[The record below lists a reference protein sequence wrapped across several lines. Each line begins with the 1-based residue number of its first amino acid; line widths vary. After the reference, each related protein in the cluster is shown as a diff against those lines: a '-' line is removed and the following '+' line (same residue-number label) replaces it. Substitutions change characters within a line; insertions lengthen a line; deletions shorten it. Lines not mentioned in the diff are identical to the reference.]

1 MQVTLA
7 VNGQQFSRLFVT
19 IQNDKPLMNA
29 DLKYAEHTIRVSGG
43 LKESNVIEF
52 IVETQRKGE
61 SAVVQLDTSLVLSS
75 DGRVLEAK
83 FDYRPEMIEETHHAL
98 SVLKTKMLTTTQ
110 QALPHVS
117 KHAAHLEKVVKL
129 TIDETA
135 KQIKEILDVDITQYV
150 YVYETLKENIESLY
164 INSLP
169 VVKVVVSH
177 ATKML
182 SFYVK
187 EM

>member
-1 MQVTLA
+1 MEISLDHTNKA
-7 VNGQQFSRLFVT
+7 
-19 IQNDKPLMNA
+19 NA
-29 DLKYAEHTIRVSGG
+29 
-43 LKESNVIEF
+43 
-52 IVETQRKGE
+52 
-61 SAVVQLDTSLVLSS
+61 
-75 DGRVLEAK
+75 
-83 FDYRPEMIEETHHAL
+83 
-98 SVLKTKMLTTTQ
+98 
-110 QALPHVS
+110 
-117 KHAAHLEKVVKL
+117 
-129 TIDETA
+129 ETA

>member
-1 MQVTLA
+1 LCNINVQNFFDLFGSFI
-7 VNGQQFSRLFVT
+7 NGQQFSRLFVT

-61 SAVVQLDTSLVLSS
+61 STVIQLDTSLVLSS

-83 FDYRPEMIEETHHAL
+83 FDWRPEMLVNTHQAL
-98 SVLKTKMLTTTQ
+98 GVLKNKMLTATQ
-110 QALPHVS
+110 KALPHVS
-117 KHAAHLEKVVKL
+117 QYAAHLEKIVKL

-135 KQIKEILDVDITQYV
+135 KQIKETLDVDIFV
-150 YVYETLKENIESLY
+150 FEFAEFRA
-164 INSLP
+164 P
-169 VVKVVVSH
+169 VSKL
-177 ATKML
+177 TKL
-182 SFYVK
+182 
-187 EM
+187 